1 MSLVRLRQLFDS
13 GAYLQARRE
22 AERLLPGD
30 LTAVERGEVL
40 YMAGRAAL
48 LLGDLYAAV
57 RLAEQAAEAA
67 AEAGDAATE
76 SSARLS
82 LGEACLR
89 IGEARRAADHLAA
102 YLARRPDAMATHDGD
117 AHWFLALAHQQM
129 RDYKAAIGHF
139 EEAAACFTARNRSQ
153 DRARATLGLARCYL
167 GVGAPALAEP
177 HLTWVNEYLRANPS
191 EALAAELL
199 CARALQAHLE
209 GDLAASA
216 RLCQELFVPGRPGV
230 GPAHIGEAAW
240 IMGENALEV
249 GRLEEA
255 HLFAEWAMDH
265 AMQANSPGLIN
276 RILDLQ
282 RRVRARRQDNG

>member
-1 MSLVRLRQLFDS
+1 MSLARLRQLFDS

-30 LTAVERGEVL
+30 LTAAERGEVL
-40 YMAGRAAL
+40 CLAGRAAL

-57 RLAEQAAEAA
+57 RLTEQAAVAA
-67 AEAGDAATE
+67 AAAGDAATE

-89 IGEARRAADHLAA
+89 IGEARRAADHLST
-102 YLARRPDAMATHDGD
+102 YLARRPEEMAAHDGD
-117 AHWFLALAHQQM
+117 AHWFLAMAHQQL
-129 RDYKAAIGHF
+129 RDYAAAIGHF
-139 EEAAACFTARNRSQ
+139 EEAAASFTARRRSH
-153 DRARATLGLARCYL
+153 DRARALLGIARCYL
-167 GVGAPALAEP
+167 GVGAPDLAEP
-177 HLTWVNEYLRANPS
+177 PLAAVNEYLRENPS
-191 EALAAELL
+191 DTLAAELL

-209 GDLAASA
+209 GDLAGSA
-216 RLCQELFVPGRPGV
+216 RLCQEVFVPGRPGV
-230 GPAHIGEAAW
+230 TPGHIGEAAW
-240 IMGENALEV
+240 VMGENALEI

-282 RRVRARRQDNG
+282 RRIRTRRQDDG